1 MRECAATG
9 KESVDPVTAIIGIMQ
24 TDIGQRPLPPVICA
38 LGIAQIIS
46 WGSLYYAIAVLG
58 ESMSHDLGVSST
70 GLFGAFTLSLFLSG
84 LAAPFVGKLI
94 DRHGG
99 RPILMGGSVISAV
112 ALTLYATA
120 SGPVTVALAAFFAGF
135 ALSICLYDAAF
146 VALSQIA
153 GERYRKSVTALTLFG
168 GFAST
173 ISWPVSQW
181 LLTAIGWRHTLV
193 VYAALQLLV
202 CLPLHW
208 GFVPRFRP
216 VRQAEIFAHTE
227 AVPSVPP
234 KPYALLAFAF
244 AAGSFVLSVLS
255 VHIINLYKLAG
266 LSAADAVLVASL
278 FGPMQVLGRLLEMG
292 FARKLSV
299 VAVGTLAHVLMVASL
314 LGLMMVS
321 GYSTLAVVVAALYGF
336 GNGLMTIVRGVV
348 PAELYGR
355 EGYGLLLGR
364 LSRPAFAAR
373 AMAPFALPFFLTM
386 GLGQKH
392 AIVGLILIAVLA
404 TISYQ
409 VAVRRAVSAP
419 LAT

>member
-1 MRECAATG
+1 
-9 KESVDPVTAIIGIMQ
+9 MQ
-24 TDIGQRPLPPVICA
+24 TDIRPPSLLPVISA

-58 ESMSHDLGVSST
+58 DSMSRDLGVSST
-70 GLFGAFTLSLFLSG
+70 GLFGAFTVSLFLSG
-84 LAAPFVGKLI
+84 LAAPVVGKLI

-99 RPILMGGSVISAV
+99 RPVLMGGSVTSAV

-120 SGPVTVALAAFFAGF
+120 SGPITVALASFFTGF

-146 VALSQIA
+146 VALSQIS
-153 GERYRKSVTALTLFG
+153 GERYRKAVTALTLFG

-181 LLTAIGWRHTLV
+181 LLTAIGWRHALL

-208 GFVPRFRP
+208 RFVPRYRP
-216 VRQAEIFAHTE
+216 IAKAKIIAALVA
-227 AVPSVPP
+227 PSTMPG

-278 FGPMQVLGRLLEMG
+278 FGPMQVLGRLLDMG
-292 FARKLSV
+292 FARKMSV
-299 VAVGTLAHVLMVASL
+299 VAVGMLAHVLMVASL
-314 LGLMMVS
+314 LGLLMVS
-321 GYSTLAVVVAALYGF
+321 GFSTLAVVVAALYGF

-409 VAVRRAVSAP
+409 LAVRRALSASV
-419 LAT
+419 ANT

>member
-1 MRECAATG
+1 
-9 KESVDPVTAIIGIMQ
+9 MQ
-24 TDIGQRPLPPVICA
+24 TDIRPRPLLPVICA

-58 ESMSHDLGVSST
+58 ESMSRDLGVSST
-70 GLFGAFTLSLFLSG
+70 GLFGAFTVSLFLSG
-84 LAAPFVGKLI
+84 LAAPVIGKLI

-99 RPILMGGSVISAV
+99 RPILMSGSLTSAV

-120 SGPVTVALAAFFAGF
+120 SGPVTVALASIFAGL

-153 GERYRKSVTALTLFG
+153 GDRYRKAVTALTLFG

-181 LLTAIGWRHTLV
+181 LLTAIGWRNALL
-193 VYAALQLLV
+193 VYAALQMLV

-208 GFVPRFRP
+208 RFVPRFRAAPQAKTVVSGP
-216 VRQAEIFAHTE
+216 VAPP
-227 AVPSVPP
+227 VPAR
-234 KPYALLAFAF
+234 PYALLAFAF
-244 AAGSFVLSVLS
+244 AASSFVLSVLS

-278 FGPMQVLGRLLEMG
+278 FGPMQVLGRLLELG
-292 FARKLSV
+292 FARRMSV
-299 VAVGTLAHVLMVASL
+299 VAVGMLAHVLMVASL
-314 LGLMMVS
+314 LGLLLVT
-321 GYSTLAVVVAALYGF
+321 GFSTLAIVVAALYGF

-355 EGYGLLLGR
+355 DGYGLLLGR

-386 GLGQKH
+386 GLSQKH

-409 VAVRRAVSAP
+409 VAVRRATSAMVP
-419 LAT
+419 VT